1 MTLIKICG
9 LTTPEML
16 DAAVAAGATHIG
28 LMYVAKSPRYIT
40 LEAGAALAARLPAHV
55 ASVGVFADADD
66 ALLAAAAPFL
76 DVLQLHGNESP
87 ARVAETRRHG
97 REVWRAIGVTTRAD
111 ITAAI
116 QAARG
121 VADRLLFD
129 AKPPSGMPLSG
140 GVAAVPPLGGGNG
153 LRFDWQLLAQ
163 TAPDMPWG
171 LAGGIDAGNVAEAI
185 ALTRAPLVDVS
196 SGVEDAPGVKSVEKI
211 RAFVAAVR
219 A

>member
-9 LTTPEML
+9 LTTPETL

-28 LMYVAKSPRYIT
+28 LMFVAKSPRYVS
-40 LEAGAALAARLPAHV
+40 LEAAAALAARLPAHIRR
-55 ASVGVFADADD
+55 VGVFADADD
-66 ALLAAAAPFL
+66 ALLAAAAAFV
-76 DVLQLHGNESP
+76 DTLQLHGNETP
-87 ARVAETRRHG
+87 ARLAEVRRHG

-116 QAARG
+116 KAARG
-121 VADRLLFD
+121 IADRLLFD
-129 AKPPSGMPLSG
+129 AKPPSGT
-140 GVAAVPPLGGGNG
+140 PLGGGNG

-171 LAGGIDAGNVAEAI
+171 LAGGIDAANVGAAI
-185 ALTRAPLVDVS
+185 AATQAPLVDVS
-196 SGVEDAPGVKSVEKI
+196 SGVEDAPGVKSVDKI